1 MSASHSISVWIE
13 RFRASDQE
21 AARVLWERFFDRMV
35 AIARR
40 RLRHASRRSSDEEDV
55 AVMAFT
61 RFHQAVHAGR
71 FPLLRDRN
79 DLWAVLLTL
88 TERTA
93 STQLRHELRQKR
105 GGGDVRGDSALRPL
119 RGSDVEPETQD
130 PSPEDAA
137 VLHDELARLLELL
150 DDDQLRQIAL
160 GKMEGYTN
168 QEIAAQL
175 GCSGVTIER
184 RLRLIRETWQQ
195 VLDE

>member
-1 MSASHSISVWIE
+1 MSASHSISVWID

-40 RLRHASRRSSDEEDV
+40 RLGPGPRRAADEEDV
-55 AVMAFT
+55 AVKAFT
-61 RFHQAVHAGR
+61 RFHQAVLAGR
-71 FPLLRDRN
+71 FPLLHDRN

-93 STQLRHELRQKR
+93 ASQVRHELRQKR
-105 GGGDVRGDSALRPL
+105 GGGDIRGDSALRSIRGTEIEPQTAEPTPEESALL
-119 RGSDVEPETQD
+119 R
-130 PSPEDAA
+130 
-137 VLHDELARLLELL
+137 DELARLLELL
-150 DDDQLRQIAL
+150 DDDQLRQIAV

-168 QEIAAQL
+168 AELACQL
-175 GCSGVTIER
+175 GCSAVTIER

-195 VLDE
+195 VIEG